1 MNSARLRNRL
11 RAARRDDGFTLPE
24 LLITTVIMGVIIA
37 SIGAAMAVA
46 LRTQEQPARKLGPS
60 NDANLLA
67 SYFTAD
73 VQSAS
78 SSDFSAAA
86 PSGCNYVTPVGSTNV
101 VALSWIDN
109 APATPLGRAVAYHV
123 NTTQR
128 TLTRV
133 SCVPNQVPSL
143 SVVARNV
150 TAATAE
156 VDTAVSSIKM
166 NITALAADAAVGE
179 PPFTFSLRAYGRLA
193 GSDSGGGSGG
203 GSGADQL
210 PAGEIGGTVTQ
221 YSDEAGT
228 ATPVVLAGKLLT
240 LSQGGVV
247 RATSVTGTNGKYYF
261 GTLDNG
267 AYDLLLTAVGHAPT
281 TGNSHTVAVTV
292 AGGTVT
298 QNIGVWIPLGSVS
311 GLARLDN
318 AAASPLAGVTV
329 ALAGPINAAATTGVN
344 GLYAF
349 AALPFG
355 TYTVTFTG
363 PAGHTLVS
371 GSPCGF
377 VVADAAPDACAD
389 VVFHNGIS
397 DITGTVLVDNDGNG
411 TGDVA
416 HFGVTITLTRPGG
429 LPPLTAT
436 TNAAGTFSFPG
447 LPNGNYTVTETLP
460 ATYSAVGPITAART
474 VNGTVAPATVAFV
487 TRQQCALAAPVPAS
501 DDRAIKLSGALPQN
515 NEVITVSMDRPCGAT
530 VNFRFPVRVA
540 PYLAGPTSVPF
551 SVAAA
556 AVPASNTYTSPN
568 LRTGSPAWSTTGSA
582 PRTAAVEVWE
592 GPVDTGRLVGIL
604 AVSAT

>member
-78 SSDFSAAA
+78 SSDLSPTA
-86 PSGCNYVTPVGSTNV
+86 PSGCDYVIPVGSTNV

-109 APATPLGRAVAYHV
+109 APATPLGGAVAYHV

-156 VDTAVSSIKM
+156 VDTDVSWIKM

-210 PAGEIGGTVTQ
+210 PSGEIGGTVTQ

-228 ATPVVLAGKLLT
+228 ATPLVLAGKLLT
-240 LSQGGVV
+240 LSQLGVV

-267 AYDLLLTAVGHAPT
+267 IYDLLLTSAGHAPT
-281 TGNSHTVAVTV
+281 TGNSLTAAVTV

-298 QNIGVWIPLGSVS
+298 QNFGVWIPLGSVS

-329 ALAGPINAAATTGVN
+329 TLAGPLNATATTGVN

-363 PAGHTLVS
+363 PTGYPLVS

-377 VVADAAPDACAD
+377 VVADAVPDACAD
-389 VVFHNGIS
+389 VVYH
-397 DITGTVLVDNDGNG
+397 
-411 TGDVA
+411 
-416 HFGVTITLTRPGG
+416 RP
-429 LPPLTAT
+429 LCALIVPP
-436 TNAAGTFSFPG
+436 
-447 LPNGNYTVTETLP
+447 P
-460 ATYSAVGPITAART
+460 AT
-474 VNGTVAPATVAFV
+474 
-487 TRQQCALAAPVPAS
+487 
-501 DDRAIKLSGALPQN
+501 DDRAVVLKKSGTGADRPVN
-515 NEVITVSMDRPCGAT
+515 NEVIKVSTNWAC
-530 VNFRFPVRVA
+530 
-540 PYLAGPTSVPF
+540 LAGTVTFRVLPPTAAYPGGIATPF
-551 SVAAA
+551 WTVATT
-556 AVPASNTYTSPN
+556 AVGATYTSAD
-568 LRTGSPAWSTTGSA
+568 LFTSPRNWTVGV
-582 PRTAAVEVWE
+582 AAVEVLE
-592 GPVDTGRLVGIL
+592 GVRLVGT
-604 AVSAT
+604 VSVTVTKP